1 MMRSGEN
8 LKVHVSET
16 VMNRQSLGEKI
27 KSNRKKPSQSMDFS
41 NEMGGRQSQ
50 RSPEVHPAR
59 ALGLATQGSTDED

>member
-1 MMRSGEN
+1 MMLSGE
-8 LKVHVSET
+8 KFKFQKSDE

-50 RSPEVHPAR
+50 RSPEKHPAQ